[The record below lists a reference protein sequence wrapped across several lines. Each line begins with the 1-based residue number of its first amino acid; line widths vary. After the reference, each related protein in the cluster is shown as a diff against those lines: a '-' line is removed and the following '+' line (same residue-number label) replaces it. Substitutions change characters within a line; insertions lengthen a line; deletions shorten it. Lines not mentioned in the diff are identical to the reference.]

1 MCSMRDAPLKIYVLL
16 NKTGFFFHSH
26 QTFLF
31 ILLLVLLGIVLI
43 LKYQIQNFQEID

>member
-1 MCSMRDAPLKIYVLL
+1 MCSMRDAPLKIYVLF
-16 NKTGFFFHSH
+16 NKTGFSSHSH

-43 LKYQIQNFQEID
+43 LKYQIQNLQEID